1 LTPSPDIRKAYF
13 STGEFNILIV
23 DYGAAVREP
32 CLSQI
37 EWSPRFAS
45 LCIAQLIKYIASH
58 PRGVAPDYMHFIGY
72 SVGAHLSGLVAN
84 YLKPSEGKIGRIT
97 GLDPT
102 IFVYAG
108 SNNSRDLDPSDAHF
122 VDILHSSAG
131 ILGQWQPGGHADFY
145 INGGTSQPGCG
156 SSTIFQ
162 TLACDHTKVT
172 PYFIESITSKRGFWA
187 GPCTNLLSYLLGWC
201 EPKTKDLVLMGEHC
215 SWK

>member
-1 LTPSPDIRKAYF
+1 
-13 STGEFNILIV
+13 
-23 DYGAAVREP
+23 
-32 CLSQI
+32 
-37 EWSPRFAS
+37 
-45 LCIAQLIKYIASH
+45 
-58 PRGVAPDYMHFIGY
+58 M
-72 SVGAHLSGLVAN
+72 SGLVAN
-84 YLKPSEGKIGRIT
+84 YLKPEEGKIGRIT

-131 ILGQWQPGGHADFY
+131 ILGQWQAGGHADFY

-172 PYFIESITSKRGFWA
+172 PYFIESIVSPKGFWA
-187 GPCTNLLSYLLGWC
+187 GPCTNLFTYLLGWC
-201 EPKTKDLVLMGEHC
+201 EPKDSDLVLMGEHC
-215 SWK
+215 SYK